1 MQDDTSKRS
10 ARRAVLGA
18 GIAGLGVAAGVT
30 AASRAQ
36 AQEKIPQAMVMYQ
49 LTPQGDQRCDNC
61 VHWQPPNAC
70 AIVSGVIL
78 PQAWCGVWAAKPS

>member
-18 GIAGLGVAAGVT
+18 GIVGLGAAAGVT
-30 AASRAQ
+30 VTSRAQ

-49 LTPQGDQRCDNC
+49 ATPQGAQRCDNC
-61 VHWQPPNAC
+61 LHWQPPNAC
-70 AIVSGVIL
+70 AIVAGNIAPSG
-78 PQAWCGVWAAKPS
+78 WCGVWAAKPS